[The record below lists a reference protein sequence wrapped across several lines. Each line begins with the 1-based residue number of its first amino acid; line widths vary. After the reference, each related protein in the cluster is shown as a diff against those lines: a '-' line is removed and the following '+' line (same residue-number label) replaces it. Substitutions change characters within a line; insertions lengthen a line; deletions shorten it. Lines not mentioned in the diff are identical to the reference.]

1 MRWDICDT
9 WQGGD
14 SQVAER
20 TWLCPRLSRFRGTAW
35 VSLTLLSTE
44 SRVSQREI
52 HIRAPLFPDVSIV
65 LEQVCVFETKVSV
78 EPTVCPRQL
87 LPRQPQATPVV
98 PVRIPA
104 AVTPSHARVPA
115 GASGLSVYEA

>member
-20 TWLCPRLSRFRGTAW
+20 AWPCPRLSRFRGTAW

-65 LEQVCVFETKVSV
+65 LEQVCIFETKVSV
-78 EPTVCPRQL
+78 EPTVCPRL
-87 LPRQPQATPVV
+87 LRQPQATPVV

-104 AVTPSHARVPA
+104 AVTPSRARVPV
-115 GASGLSVYEA
+115 GASGPSVYEA